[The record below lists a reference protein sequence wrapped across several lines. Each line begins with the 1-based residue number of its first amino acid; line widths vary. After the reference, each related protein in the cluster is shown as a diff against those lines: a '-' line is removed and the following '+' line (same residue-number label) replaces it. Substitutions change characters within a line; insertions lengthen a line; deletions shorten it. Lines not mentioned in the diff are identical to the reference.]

1 MNLADKLE
9 DLKKRIAE
17 KGKLLVAY
25 SGGVDS
31 SLLARVAHDVLGDE
45 ALAVILDSETMPR
58 SELLQAIALA
68 KSLGLNYQVAEFS
81 ILMEEQF
88 MQNPVTR
95 CYICKKK
102 SAAVLKSIAEGEGIS
117 CIADGVNLSDY
128 GDYRPGIA
136 ACDEEGIWH
145 PFVEARITKEDIRV
159 LAKSL
164 DLSVWNK
171 PSSACLASRIAYS
184 EPIKQETLAM
194 VEEAEEYLKSRGFG
208 QLRVRVH
215 GRMARIELLKQDMA
229 KATDG
234 SDEIAKMLKAIGFD
248 YVALDLQGFRSGSMN
263 EGSLKEVLW
272 TSRK

>member
-1 MNLADKLE
+1 MNRADDKLE

-31 SLLARVAHDVLGDE
+31 SLLARVAHDVLGDR
-45 ALAVILDSETMPR
+45 ALDVILDSETMPR

-68 KSLGLNYQVAEFS
+68 KSQGLNYRVAEFS
-81 ILMEEQF
+81 ILREEQF
-88 MQNPVTR
+88 LQNPATR

-102 SAAVLKSIAEGEGIS
+102 SAAVLKSIAVEEGIS

-128 GDYRPGIA
+128 RDYRPGIA

-145 PFVEARITKEDIRV
+145 PFVDAAITKEDIRV
-159 LAKSL
+159 LAKSMGL
-164 DLSVWNK
+164 PIWNK
-171 PSSACLASRIAYS
+171 PSSACLSSRIPYG
-184 EPIKQETLAM
+184 EPITQESMRM

-208 QLRVRVH
+208 QLRVRSH
-215 GRMARIELLKQDMA
+215 GRMARIEVLKQDMA
-229 KATDG
+229 KAIDG
-234 SDEIAKMLKAIGFD
+234 SDEIVRVLKAIGFD

-263 EGSLKEVLW
+263 EVL
-272 TSRK
+272 